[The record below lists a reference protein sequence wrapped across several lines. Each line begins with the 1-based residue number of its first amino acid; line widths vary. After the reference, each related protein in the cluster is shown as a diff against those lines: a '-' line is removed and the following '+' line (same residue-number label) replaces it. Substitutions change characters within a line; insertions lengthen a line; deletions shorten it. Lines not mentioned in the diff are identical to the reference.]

1 MNVVKCS
8 TSTIELETVIS
19 RIRNGT
25 LNLQPD
31 FQRGEVWS
39 LAKQKKLIDTILRR
53 WKIPPIHVITSDD
66 KDLDSYVFEEVLDG
80 QQRLVAI
87 RDFCNGLFPI
97 DGRIKPYDSAIYDLH
112 GCYFDDLPD
121 RVKLVFL
128 RYEIDFIRLTDF
140 KPSEPAEL
148 FDRLN
153 QPLKLTSSEQ
163 RNAYIG
169 ETRNQ
174 IKELVYFFEKIGA
187 SRETIGFSNSR
198 LAYDEIIAKF
208 CYALELR
215 TLRQKIIA
223 SDISDK
229 YRDDIAFSKNT
240 INECHYVLE
249 RFMKIVD
256 SNSYYYRIKMNKATI
271 YSWFVFIKE
280 NNSLSVSDLS
290 SIMYSFEILRD
301 YYKGKQVDLS
311 IINDILYN
319 EDINSFMRLSYM
331 EPIMNTFNQ
340 RASMG
345 STDVSSIIYR
355 DIILHIFSRLVLH
368 DYNNSVFIDFER
380 NAVKGTAYA
389 LDYIYDI
396 YRWGEEF

>member
-1 MNVVKCS
+1 MKCS

-39 LAKQKKLIDTILRR
+39 LAKQKRLIDTILRR
-53 WKIPPIHVITSDD
+53 WKIPPIHIITTNE
-66 KDLDSYVFEEVLDG
+66 VFEEVLDG
-80 QQRLVAI
+80 QQRLAAI
-87 RDFCNGLFPI
+87 RDFCNGLFSI
-97 DGRIKPYDSAIYDLH
+97 DGKIAPYDDSIYELH
-112 GCYFDDLPD
+112 GCYFEDLPE
-121 RVKLVFL
+121 RVKLIFL
-128 RYEIDFIRLTDF
+128 RYEIDFIRLTEF

-174 IKELVYFFEKIGA
+174 IKELVNFFEELGA

-223 SDISDK
+223 SDISNK
-229 YRDDIAFSKNT
+229 YREDIAFNKNT
-240 INECHYVLE
+240 IGKCHYVLGK
-249 RFMKIVD
+249 FMDIVKI
-256 SNSYYYRIKMNKATI
+256 NAHYYKIKMNKATI

-280 NNSLSVSDLS
+280 NDSISTFDLS
-290 SIMYSFEILRD
+290 RIMYSFELLRD
-301 YYKGKQVDLS
+301 YYKGKQVDLTL
-311 IINDILYN
+311 INDVLYIT
-319 EDINSFMRLSYM
+319 DINSFTHLAYM
-331 EPIMNTFNQ
+331 EPMMNIFNQ

-355 DIILHIFSRLVLH
+355 DIILHIFSRLVLR
-368 DYNNSVFIDFER
+368 DYNNNVFVDFER
-380 NAVKGTAYA
+380 YVKNGTAYA
-389 LDYIYDI
+389 LDCIYDY
-396 YRWGEEF
+396 YRWGEDF

>member
-1 MNVVKCS
+1 MKCS

-39 LAKQKKLIDTILRR
+39 LSKQKKLIDTIFRR
-53 WKIPPIHVITSDD
+53 WKIPPIHIITTNEIS
-66 KDLDSYVFEEVLDG
+66 EEVLDG

-97 DGRIKPYDSAIYDLH
+97 DGKIKPYDDSIYELH
-112 GCYFDDLPD
+112 GCYFNDLPE
-121 RVKLVFL
+121 RVKLIFL

-174 IKELVYFFEKIGA
+174 IKELVNFFEEHGA

-198 LAYDEIIAKF
+198 LAYDEIISKF

-229 YRDDIAFSKNT
+229 YREDIAFSKNT
-240 INECHYVLE
+240 IKECYYVLGK
-249 RFMKIVD
+249 FMDIV
-256 SNSYYYRIKMNKATI
+256 NINANYYRIKMNKATI

-280 NNSLSVSDLS
+280 NYSISTFDLS
-290 SIMYSFEILRD
+290 RIMYSFELLRD
-301 YYKGKQVDLS
+301 YFKGKQVDLG
-311 IINDILYN
+311 IVNNMLYH
-319 EDINSFMRLSYM
+319 EDVYSFMHLAYM
-331 EPIMNTFNQ
+331 EPMMNIFNQ

-355 DIILHIFSRLVLH
+355 DIILYIFSKLVLR
-368 DYNNSVFIDFER
+368 DYNNNVFVDFER
-380 NAVKGTAYA
+380 YVKNGTAYA
-389 LDYIYDI
+389 LDCIYDY
-396 YRWGEEF
+396 YRWGENF